1 MPLED
6 TLSTAWY
13 CGGATAGGDGGLAEM
28 TLVMANDAPEGATA
42 EVTFLTAKSGNE
54 TEPQVVEVPANGSA
68 VLSASD
74 VLTADWVG
82 AIVEVRGGRVAV
94 ERQVRGPLGYDAS
107 PCSTAAANNWFV
119 PSGTTVRGSELY
131 LSFFNPFPDTASI
144 DVSFSTES
152 GPRSPRALR
161 GLSIPGRT
169 IRVVAVGKLVTDRQT
184 VAARV
189 QSRVGRIVV
198 DRVQTYDGT
207 GPQITTSNGAGEV
220 VTPAPKGLVSA
231 PASPVRAQRWVLT
244 GSRISEGVRSQIA
257 VYNPGSK
264 VAEVDVVLGYQ
275 DPQRFSDIAPL
286 ELSIRPRQHVM
297 VDLNT
302 VEDLEPD
309 SDVWIDV
316 RSLDSQPVV
325 VERVSVYGTPSEQVG
340 VATQLASP
348 VGARNWLVVQG
359 GATQSSGGS
368 VQVAN
373 PGPSDAQIKV
383 FVLEKNNR
391 RELTGAAT
399 KLNANDR
406 RVLDLEGAGEGA
418 TVIVEASHPV
428 VVSSSQVQRSGLGI
442 SLSPAFAFPETIA
455 AFGPVS

>member
-1 MPLED
+1 MLSRLRAWAGRSTPRRWLPFLALSALIAGAVVIDAETPGLRPEQRDRSLDPTLLASMPLED

-184 VAARV
+184 VAA
-189 QSRVGRIVV
+189 
-198 DRVQTYDGT
+198 
-207 GPQITTSNGAGEV
+207 
-220 VTPAPKGLVSA
+220 
-231 PASPVRAQRWVLT
+231 
-244 GSRISEGVRSQIA
+244 
-257 VYNPGSK
+257 
-264 VAEVDVVLGYQ
+264 
-275 DPQRFSDIAPL
+275 
-286 ELSIRPRQHVM
+286 
-297 VDLNT
+297 
-302 VEDLEPD
+302 
-309 SDVWIDV
+309 
-316 RSLDSQPVV
+316 
-325 VERVSVYGTPSEQVG
+325 
-340 VATQLASP
+340 
-348 VGARNWLVVQG
+348 
-359 GATQSSGGS
+359 
-368 VQVAN
+368 
-373 PGPSDAQIKV
+373 
-383 FVLEKNNR
+383 
-391 RELTGAAT
+391 
-399 KLNANDR
+399 
-406 RVLDLEGAGEGA
+406 
-418 TVIVEASHPV
+418 
-428 VVSSSQVQRSGLGI
+428 
-442 SLSPAFAFPETIA
+442 
-455 AFGPVS
+455 